1 MRSSKPLFMEPNA
14 TANSRQRVVGIA
26 NGRERRT
33 VRASEEV
40 LLPGLR
46 IKFHSSEPVLILGG
60 ETIAAAAKAPTRRQL
75 INRLFSIPSLQS
87 LRMNRR
93 KGEVRLQFAARS
105 HATADV
111 LTTLAEAMG
120 GRPPIALPL
129 PHEEVILGNKG
140 SASFEIYRTGSGLT
154 LWRVEAPSSRMFRL
168 SHPLL
173 KSEFVRKE
181 VLDELGT
188 LPDVVHQSLS
198 VLLSSGENLLVFV
211 RPHRLDPTVFQDVL
225 DPVLTRCLS
234 TAASNHRPSWSGWMV
249 NANLALA
256 PIADFL
262 FPPLGMANLA
272 LTSLISLKYI
282 PRALL
287 SLRQGKFTVELLY
300 LASTVFTGLTF
311 EFLPA
316 AVMYWFLRF
325 WPRRSG
331 QLYELHHSKFLA
343 RYRRRPRRVWVE
355 RDGASVETRVEELLP
370 SSVVTLTAGDIVPGD
385 GQIVDGTARV
395 SEQLLHG
402 SPLDLS
408 KAEGDSVYATSR
420 IVDGA
425 VRIRITSL
433 GTDTA
438 AGRIA
443 LWHREALQRQASEH
457 RAAEIADR
465 TTLPIL
471 LVGAAALL
479 GGGLS
484 MAKTTIRPDYL
495 TGPTITEKMSGLATV
510 IRAATEGI
518 VIAGNQHLRKFLK
531 CDSIVF
537 DDSVEWQ
544 TPETGQETFDRM
556 LRNRGLREV
565 IFFAGGSENRAEAL
579 ASRLGFQIF
588 HSGRSV
594 AAKRLYLEQL
604 QKLGHS
610 VIYVGDCVS
619 QREVAEQADVAISVL
634 ELPYD
639 KPNKSAL
646 ALLSPD
652 LMKIL
657 QLRAIAVDA
666 LDEFKLG
673 FGLSLAPNLAAVFGA
688 LFLATPTSVAVLLTN
703 LGMFADYVRSAAVL
717 YRAELE
723 ERTNKLASGA
733 KPPALPSATY

>member
-1 MRSSKPLFMEPNA
+1 MAP
-14 TANSRQRVVGIA
+14 A
-26 NGRERRT
+26 NGQARRT

-60 ETIAAAAKAPTRRQL
+60 ETIAAAAKAATRRQL

-87 LRMNRR
+87 LRLNRR
-93 KGEVRLQFAARS
+93 TGEVRLEFAARLHS
-105 HATADV
+105 TADV

-129 PHEEVILGNKG
+129 PHEEVILSDKR
-140 SASFEIYRTGSGLT
+140 SSFEIHRCGSGLT
-154 LWRVEAPSSRMFRL
+154 LWRVEAPSSRMYRL
-168 SHPLL
+168 THPLL
-173 KSEFVRKE
+173 KSDFVRKE

-198 VLLSSGENLLVFV
+198 VLLSSGETLLVFV
-211 RPHRLDPTVFQDVL
+211 RPHRLDPTIFQDVL

-234 TAASNHRPSWSGWMV
+234 TAQPHQRPSASGWMV

-256 PIADFL
+256 PLADFL
-262 FPPLGMANLA
+262 FPPLGMINLA

-282 PRALL
+282 PRAVV
-287 SLRQGKFTVELLY
+287 SLRKGKFTVELLY
-300 LASTVFTGLTF
+300 LASTIFTGLTF

-355 RDGASVETRVEELLP
+355 RDGASVETRVEEILP
-370 SSVVTLTAGDIVPGD
+370 SSVITLTAGDIVPGD
-385 GQIVDGTARV
+385 GRIVGGAARIN
-395 SEQLLHG
+395 EQLLHG
-402 SPLDLS
+402 SRLDLS
-408 KAEGDSVYATSR
+408 KVEGDSVYAASR

-433 GTDTA
+433 GADTA

-443 LWHREALQRQASEH
+443 LWHREALKRQDSEH

-518 VIAGNQHLRKFLK
+518 VIAGNRYLQKLLK
-531 CDSIVF
+531 CDSIVL
-537 DDSVEWQ
+537 DDSVQWQ
-544 TPETGQETFDRM
+544 TPETAQVTIERM
-556 LRNRGLREV
+556 LRTQGLAEAV
-565 IFFAGGSENRAEAL
+565 FFAEGSEKKAAAL
-579 ASRLGFQIF
+579 ASQLGFQSF
-588 HSGRSV
+588 HSRGT
-594 AAKRLYLEQL
+594 AASKRLYIEQR

-610 VIYVGDCVS
+610 VIYVGDCVG

-634 ELPYD
+634 NLPYD
-639 KPNKSAL
+639 KPNKSPI

-652 LMKIL
+652 LLKIL
-657 QLRAIAVDA
+657 QLRAIAADA

-703 LGMFADYVRSAAVL
+703 LGMLADYIRSAAVL

-723 ERTNKLASGA
+723 ERTDTLSSEA
-733 KPPALPSATY
+733 KRPALPSASY

>member
-1 MRSSKPLFMEPNA
+1 LSMESNA
-14 TANSRQRVVGIA
+14 AVNSRQRVMTPA
-26 NGRERRT
+26 NGRVRRT

-40 LLPGLR
+40 LLSGLR
-46 IKFHSSEPVLILGG
+46 IKFLNSEPVLILGG

-75 INRLFSIPSLQS
+75 INRLFSIPSLKS
-87 LRMNRR
+87 LRLNWR
-93 KGEVRLQFAARS
+93 KGELRLEFAARLHS
-105 HATADV
+105 TADV
-111 LTTLAEAMG
+111 LATLAEAMG

-129 PHEEVILGNKG
+129 PHEEVILRNRGY
-140 SASFEIYRTGSGLT
+140 SSFNIHRCDSGLT
-154 LWRVEAPSSRMFRL
+154 LWRVETPSSRMYRL

-173 KSEFVRKE
+173 RSDFVRKE
-181 VLDELGT
+181 ILDELGT

-198 VLLSSGENLLVFV
+198 VLLSSGETLLVFV
-211 RPHRLDPTVFQDVL
+211 RPHRLDPALFQDVL

-234 TAASNHRPSWSGWMV
+234 TAESHHGPKLSGLMV

-262 FPPLGMANLA
+262 FPSLGIVNLA

-282 PRALL
+282 PRAFL
-287 SLRQGKFTVELLY
+287 SLRKGKFTVELLY

-316 AVMYWFLRF
+316 AVMYWFMRF

-331 QLYELHHSKFLA
+331 QLYELHHSRFLA

-385 GQIVDGTARV
+385 GIIVSGAAQI
-395 SEQLLHG
+395 SEQLLNG
-402 SPLDLS
+402 RSGDVS
-408 KAEGDSVYATSR
+408 KVEGNSIYAASR

-425 VRIRITSL
+425 VRIRINSL
-433 GTDTA
+433 GADTA

-443 LWHREALQRQASEH
+443 LWHREALQRQDSEH

-471 LVGAAALL
+471 LVGAAALVQ
-479 GGGLS
+479 GGLS

-495 TGPTITEKMSGLATV
+495 TGPAITEKMSGLATV

-518 VIAGNQHLRKFLK
+518 VIAGNRYLQNLLK

-537 DDSVEWQ
+537 DDSVQWQ
-544 TPETGQETFDRM
+544 TPQTGGITFDRM
-556 LRNRGLREV
+556 LRNQGLTEV
-565 IFFAGGSENRAEAL
+565 IFFAGGSEKNAAAL
-579 ASRLGFQIF
+579 ASRLGFQSF
-588 HSGRSV
+588 HSDGSAASKRS
-594 AAKRLYLEQL
+594 YLEQR

-639 KPNKSAL
+639 KPNKTPI

-652 LMKIL
+652 LLKIL
-657 QLRAIAVDA
+657 QVRAIAADA

-688 LFLATPTSVAVLLTN
+688 LFLASPTSVAVLLTN
-703 LGMFADYVRSAAVL
+703 LGMLADYTRSAAVL

-723 ERTNKLASGA
+723 ERTNTLASEA
-733 KPPALPSATY
+733 KRPALPSPSY

>member
-1 MRSSKPLFMEPNA
+1 MESNA
-14 TANSRQRVVGIA
+14 TADSRQMVMGPA
-26 NGRERRT
+26 NGRVRRT

-93 KGEVRLQFAARS
+93 KGEVRLEFAARLHS
-105 HATADV
+105 TADV
-111 LTTLAEAMG
+111 LATLAEAMG

-129 PHEEVILGNKG
+129 PHEEVILRNKG
-140 SASFEIYRTGSGLT
+140 SSSFEIHRCGSGLT
-154 LWRVEAPSSRMFRL
+154 LWRVEAPSSRMYRL

-198 VLLSSGENLLVFV
+198 VLLSSGETLLVFV

-234 TAASNHRPSWSGWMV
+234 TAESNHRPSFSGWMV

-262 FPPLGMANLA
+262 FPPLGMFNLA

-287 SLRQGKFTVELLY
+287 SLRKGKFTVELLY

-316 AVMYWFLRF
+316 AVMYWFMRF

-385 GQIVDGTARV
+385 GRIVSGTAQIN
-395 SEQLLHG
+395 EELLNG
-402 SPLDLS
+402 NSLDIPKS
-408 KAEGDSVYATSR
+408 EGDSIYAASR

-425 VRIRITSL
+425 VRIRIASL
-433 GTDTA
+433 GADTA

-443 LWHREALQRQASEH
+443 LWHREALERQASEH

-471 LVGAAALL
+471 LVGAAALV

-518 VIAGNQHLRKFLK
+518 VIAGNRYLQKLLK

-537 DDSVEWQ
+537 DDSVQWQ
-544 TPETGQETFDRM
+544 TPETGQVTFERM
-556 LRNRGLREV
+556 VLNQGLAEV
-565 IFFAGGSENRAEAL
+565 VFFAGGSEKNAATL
-579 ASRLGFQIF
+579 ASRLGFQSF
-588 HSGRSV
+588 HSGSSTASKRS
-594 AAKRLYLEQL
+594 YLEQR

-639 KPNKSAL
+639 KPNKSPI
-646 ALLSPD
+646 ALLFPD
-652 LMKIL
+652 LVKIL
-657 QLRAIAVDA
+657 QLRAIAADA

-688 LFLATPTSVAVLLTN
+688 LFLASPTSVAVLLTN
-703 LGMFADYVRSAAVL
+703 LGMLADYVRSAAVL

-723 ERTNKLASGA
+723 ERTNTLPSEA
-733 KPPALPSATY
+733 KRPALVSPTY